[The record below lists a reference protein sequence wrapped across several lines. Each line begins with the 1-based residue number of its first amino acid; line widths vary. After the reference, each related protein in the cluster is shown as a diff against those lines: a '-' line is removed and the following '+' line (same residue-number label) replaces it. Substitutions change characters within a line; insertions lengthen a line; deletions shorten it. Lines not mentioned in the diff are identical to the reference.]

1 MKTCRSISPGVYTHT
16 DLIVKRTV
24 IMQEDLLRAASGNQ
38 LSQEPGRDDVV
49 RLDRKVHS
57 L

>member
-1 MKTCRSISPGVYTHT
+1 METFRWISPGVYTHT

>member
-16 DLIVKRTV
+16 ELIVKRTV

>member
-1 MKTCRSISPGVYTHT
+1 MKTCQSISPGVYTHT
-16 DLIVKRTV
+16 ELIVKRTV
-24 IMQEDLLRAASGNQ
+24 LMQEDLLCAASGNQ
-38 LSQEPGRDDVV
+38 LSQEPDGDDVV